1 MATTKARQDLRSK
14 FVRNAIPTEQ
24 DFKDLIDA
32 QLNQKDDGIFRN
44 PGEPLSIVAGT
55 DPQKRTLLLYS
66 DDTGVAPDWLISL
79 NPGKSGLG
87 IATGDGNLLLFIDR
101 SGKIGIGTN
110 EPKAGLEIHKG
121 ATNDTALRL
130 TSSGPG
136 WGSGLQLSNTA
147 PGEKTYGI
155 YSGLGGSLH
164 IADVDN
170 SVDRL
175 VITSSG
181 SIGIG
186 KSPNDRLDVDGRI
199 RAGALTI
206 GPWPASP
213 LNYAFIGSNLQDQT
227 NDGNYALLVG
237 TGAEVGTTYLNG
249 SASIGLRI
257 GNTQHV
263 TIAGNGNVGIGT
275 NGPGHL
281 LDVGGRM
288 RVRQMTKSQ
297 ATAGIWFSGYYSSE
311 TDHAFVGMKSINEV
325 GFWGNTGAANWRL
338 WVNTDNGNLNVAG
351 NAFKPGGGAWGSA
364 SDLRLKQN
372 IRRLEGALE
381 TLLKLRGV
389 SYEWKNPESQGGLVG
404 PQLGFVAQEVESVF
418 PDWVGLDGEGFKTLT
433 IRGFEALVVEAL
445 KELKAENASLRRQL
459 AELQEQI
466 RLRFPE
472 LVNL

>member
-44 PGEPLSIVAGT
+44 PGEPLSIVAGS

-66 DDTGVAPDWLISL
+66 DDTGAAPDWLISL

-87 IATGDGNLLLFIDR
+87 IATGDGNLLMFVDR

-110 EPKAGLEIHKG
+110 EPKAGLEIYKG

-136 WGSGLQLSNTA
+136 WGSGLQLKNTA

-164 IADVDN
+164 FADVDN

-186 KSPNDRLDVDGRI
+186 KPPNDRLDVDGRI

-206 GPWPASP
+206 GPWPVSP

-227 NDGNYALLVG
+227 NAGNYALLVG
-237 TGAEVGTTYLNG
+237 TGAEAGTTYLNG

-257 GNTQHV
+257 GNNQHV
-263 TIAGNGNVGIGT
+263 TIASNGNVGIGT
-275 NGPGHL
+275 SSPGHL

-288 RVRQMTKSQ
+288 RVRQINSQQ
-297 ATAGIWFSGYYSSE
+297 ATAGIWFSGYTSTE
-311 TDHAFVGMKSINEV
+311 ADHAFVGMRSTNEV

-338 WVNTDNGNLNVAG
+338 WVNTDNGNLIVAG
-351 NAFKPGGGAWGSA
+351 NAFKPGGGAWGVS
-364 SDLRLKQN
+364 SDLRLKEN
-372 IRRLEGALE
+372 IRPLEGSLE
-381 TLLKLRGV
+381 ALLKLRGV

-404 PQLGFVAQEVESVF
+404 PQVGFLAQDVEPVF
-418 PDWVGLDGEGFKTLT
+418 PDWVGLDSEGFKTLT

-445 KELKAENASLRRQL
+445 KELKAENERLNSQL
-459 AELQEQI
+459 KQLQEQV

-472 LVNL
+472 LVNE

>member
-155 YSGLGGSLH
+155 FSGLGGSLH

-175 VITSSG
+175 VITGSG

-257 GNTQHV
+257 GNAQRATVNGQG
-263 TIAGNGNVGIGT
+263 IAV
-275 NGPGHL
+275 
-281 LDVGGRM
+281 
-288 RVRQMTKSQ
+288 
-297 ATAGIWFSGYYSSE
+297 
-311 TDHAFVGMKSINEV
+311 
-325 GFWGNTGAANWRL
+325 
-338 WVNTDNGNLNVAG
+338 NGNLKITGNSEIDGNFKTTGNGDINGSLTIGTTTSGLLFRGALNTPGAGMIRVGDWLLRTFGNVFEIVHAPPARQNAG
-351 NAFKPGGGAWGSA
+351 IGIGGGLGTLNLDKIVARFDA
-364 SDLRLKQN
+364 SQAGAGRL
-372 IRRLEGALE
+372 
-381 TLLKLRGV
+381 
-389 SYEWKNPESQGGLVG
+389 S
-404 PQLGFVAQEVESVF
+404 F
-418 PDWVGLDGEGFKTLT
+418 P
-433 IRGFEALVVEAL
+433 
-445 KELKAENASLRRQL
+445 
-459 AELQEQI
+459 
-466 RLRFPE
+466 
-472 LVNL
+472 

>member
-155 YSGLGGSLH
+155 FSGLGGSLH

-175 VITSSG
+175 VITGSG

-257 GNTQHV
+257 GNAQRATVNGQG
-263 TIAGNGNVGIGT
+263 IAV
-275 NGPGHL
+275 
-281 LDVGGRM
+281 
-288 RVRQMTKSQ
+288 
-297 ATAGIWFSGYYSSE
+297 
-311 TDHAFVGMKSINEV
+311 
-325 GFWGNTGAANWRL
+325 
-338 WVNTDNGNLNVAG
+338 NGNLKITGNSEIDGNFKTTGNGDINGSLTIGTTTSVLVRIGVPNPPGAG
-351 NAFKPGGGAWGSA
+351 TIRVGDWL
-364 SDLRLKQN
+364 LRTN
-372 IRRLEGALE
+372 G
-381 TLLKLRGV
+381 
-389 SYEWKNPESQGGLVG
+389 
-404 PQLGFVAQEVESVF
+404 SVF
-418 PDWVGLDGEGFKTLT
+418 EIVHAPPRITLIGAQTPDKIVARFD
-433 IRGFEALVVEAL
+433 
-445 KELKAENASLRRQL
+445 ASQ
-459 AELQEQI
+459 AGAG
-466 RLRFPE
+466 RLSFP
-472 LVNL
+472 